1 MLARNVSVAIIGK
14 DGRVK
19 IRHAPLLAWSLT
31 VLILIMFVT
40 YLGLA
45 PSRPPRVPAGITDF
59 DLAYVLSNVPFVVFA
74 CVGGLIAARRPQSPI
89 GWLFVAIG
97 FFFLFPLFASD
108 YALRALYIDPGSL
121 PAAGLMSWGVT
132 WTWFAGIGTIV
143 LAILLFPNGELLS
156 RHWRPVAWL
165 VAANTTLA
173 CVAVGAFLW
182 PYRGLRLLAWD
193 QNKAIAPPALTVLN
207 IAFPIL
213 MVGILAAAFHL
224 VLRYRRARGEERQ
237 QLKWVAYGAGL
248 MAATAV
254 VGYATGFD
262 DDSLFLVVV
271 NTVGILALPVTTG
284 VAVLKYRLYD
294 IDRLINRTLVYIVL
308 TAALGL
314 SYFALVAGISS
325 VAGESSLTVAGATLA
340 VSALFQPLRRRIQ
353 AFIDRRFYRSKYNAE
368 QTLADFSAKL
378 RDDIDLDHLTT
389 EMAAVVH
396 DTLQPAH
403 FSLWLRT
410 P

>member
-1 MLARNVSVAIIGK
+1 
-14 DGRVK
+14 
-19 IRHAPLLAWSLT
+19 
-31 VLILIMFVT
+31 
-40 YLGLA
+40 
-45 PSRPPRVPAGITDF
+45 
-59 DLAYVLSNVPFVVFA
+59 
-74 CVGGLIAARRPQSPI
+74 
-89 GWLFVAIG
+89 
-97 FFFLFPLFASD
+97 
-108 YALRALYIDPGSL
+108 
-121 PAAGLMSWGVT
+121 MSWGVT

-156 RHWRPVAWL
+156 RRWRPVAWL

-193 QNKAIAPPALTVLN
+193 QNEAIAPPALTVLN

-213 MVGILAAAFHL
+213 MVGILAAALHL
-224 VLRYRRARGEERQ
+224 VLRFRRARGEERQ

-294 IDRLINRTLVYIVL
+294 IDLIINRTLVYLVL

>member
-1 MLARNVSVAIIGK
+1 M
-14 DGRVK
+14 K

-31 VLILIMFVT
+31 VLILIMFVA

-74 CVGGLIAARRPQSPI
+74 CVGGLIAARRPKSPI

-156 RHWRPVAWL
+156 HRWRPVAWL

-193 QNKAIAPPALTVLN
+193 QNEAISPPALTVLN

-213 MVGILAAAFHL
+213 MVGILAAALHL
-224 VLRYRRARGEERQ
+224 VLRFRRARGEERQ

-294 IDRLINRTLVYIVL
+294 IDLIINRTLVYLVL
-308 TAALGL
+308 SG
-314 SYFALVAGISS
+314 S
-325 VAGESSLTVAGATLA
+325 
-340 VSALFQPLRRRIQ
+340 RIQ
-353 AFIDRRFYRSKYNAE
+353 
-368 QTLADFSAKL
+368 LL
-378 RDDIDLDHLTT
+378 CPCCGH
-389 EMAAVVH
+389 
-396 DTLQPAH
+396 
-403 FSLWLRT
+403 
-410 P
+410 